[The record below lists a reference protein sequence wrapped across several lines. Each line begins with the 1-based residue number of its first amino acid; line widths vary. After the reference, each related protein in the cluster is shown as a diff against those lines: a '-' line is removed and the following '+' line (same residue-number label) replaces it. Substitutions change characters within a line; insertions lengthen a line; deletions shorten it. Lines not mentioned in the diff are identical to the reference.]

1 MQNVQVF
8 DVLRLHCYLGLVVVV
23 YGGGGVVPS
32 GFVMWLIIKNQVQL
46 KISLLR
52 GYPPPL

>member
-23 YGGGGVVPS
+23 YDGGGVPS

-46 KISLLR
+46 K
-52 GYPPPL
+52 